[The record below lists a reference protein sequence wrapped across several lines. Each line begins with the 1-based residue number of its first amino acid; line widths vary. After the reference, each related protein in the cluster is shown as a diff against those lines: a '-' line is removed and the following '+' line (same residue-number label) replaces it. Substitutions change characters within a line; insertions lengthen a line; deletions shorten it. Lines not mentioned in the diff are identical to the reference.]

1 MKIGPHTVAAI
12 DYRIE
17 LEDGSLVSSSEER
30 GPLRFVFGRGEILP
44 GLERRLE
51 GMEPGQEQAFLIP
64 PEEGFGEA
72 SPEAIRTLPLQAFPP
87 GLELR
92 PGLILYFRD
101 ETGESH
107 PFTVLGVEGERVTV
121 DFNHPLAGKTL
132 RITVAVR
139 EVREATEEEM
149 ACGISS

>member
-17 LEDGSLVSSSEER
+17 LEDGSLISSSEER
-30 GPLRFVFGRGEILP
+30 GPLSFVFGRGEILP

-72 SPEAIRTLPLQAFPP
+72 SPEAIRTLPRQAFPE
-87 GLELR
+87 GIELR
-92 PGLILYFRD
+92 PGLVLYFRD
-101 ETGESH
+101 ERGESR
-107 PFTVLGVEGERVTV
+107 PFTVLEFDDDRVTV

-132 RITVAVR
+132 RITVAIR
-139 EVREATEEEM
+139 EVRQATEDEM
-149 ACGISS
+149 TQGLAE